1 MDNYRIIKPE
11 AAGDFAGALESVV
24 RQMGEFLAAEEVAG
38 RRPVYVRFFLSDA
51 QNQAAA
57 LHDRLTL
64 DAVEEVPGAPRCFAT
79 RSGKK
84 LLPASFLSSP
94 KKGSARKAPDIRSF
108 SNRISIIE
116 QPPLDGSRIA
126 ALVRTSSEADKYLF
140 HSLRLT
146 EEEAAGKTSYEQSR
160 LLFDKYLAIIKPIGL
175 ELKTQCVRTWIYVR
189 DIDSNYAGLVKAR
202 NDVFAEEGLSF
213 DTHYIASTGIGGA
226 NECRSAVVAID
237 FLTEPGI
244 CEADKTYLKALS
256 HLSPTH
262 DYGVAFER
270 GVLVKDHVYISGTAS
285 IDHRGHILHEG
296 DVIAQ
301 TDRLLENIGA
311 LFAES
316 GRDGLLSAKSKGPV
330 RVPQGEPGT
339 GIAFPHC
346 ALAPVPAGVPYW
358 VVYLRDISDFA
369 KIDAYMQARFPD
381 TPRIILEARV
391 CRPGWLIEME
401 CEV

>member
-11 AAGDFAGALESVV
+11 AAGDFAGASESVV
-24 RQMGEFLAAEEVAG
+24 RQMGEFLAAEEVVG

-64 DAVEEVPGAPRCFAT
+64 DAVEEVPGAPRCSAT
-79 RSGKK
+79 RSGKMLHAWH
-84 LLPASFLSSP
+84 LLYS
-94 KKGSARKAPDIRSF
+94 
-108 SNRISIIE
+108 RISVVE

-126 ALVRTSSEADKYLF
+126 ALVRTSSEADKFLF

-160 LLFDKYLAIIKPIGL
+160 LLFDKYLGIIRPLGL
-175 ELKTQCVRTWIYVR
+175 ELKTHCVRTWIYVR

-202 NDVFAEEGLSF
+202 NDVFAEESLSF

-226 NECRSAVVAID
+226 SEVRSAVVAMD
-237 FLTEPGI
+237 FLTQPGI
-244 CEADKTYLKALS
+244 REEDKTYLKALS

-270 GVLVKDHVYISGTAS
+270 GVKVAGPSDNHVYISGTAS
-285 IDHRGHILHEG
+285 IDHLGHILHEG

-301 TDRLLENIGA
+301 ADRLLENIAA
-311 LFAES
+311 LLTEVGQDGCEGVLRPGNARTGLPLRDTDGPFARR
-316 GRDGLLSAKSKGPV
+316 GWQTVL
-330 RVPQGEPGT
+330 
-339 GIAFPHC
+339 
-346 ALAPVPAGVPYW
+346 AGVPYW
-358 VVYLRDISDFA
+358 VVYLRDISDYA
-369 KIDAYMQARFPD
+369 KVDAYMQARFPD

>member
-1 MDNYRIIKPE
+1 MCIFVEMDNYKIIKPE
-11 AAGDFAGALESVV
+11 VADDFAGALESVV
-24 RQMGEFLAAEEVAG
+24 RQIGEFLTTEEVAG

-57 LHDRLTL
+57 LQDRLTL
-64 DAVEEVPGAPRCFAT
+64 DAVEEVPGVQHFPGTGCEAT
-79 RSGKK
+79 RSTRHP
-84 LLPASFLSSP
+84 LYS
-94 KKGSARKAPDIRSF
+94 
-108 SNRISIIE
+108 RISVVE
-116 QPPLDGSRIA
+116 QPPLDGNRIA
-126 ALVRTSSEADKYLF
+126 ALVRTSSEADHYLF

-160 LLFDKYLAIIKPIGL
+160 LLFDKYLDIIRPLGL
-175 ELKTQCVRTWIYVR
+175 ELKTHCVRTWIYVR

-226 NECRSAVVAID
+226 NEVRSAVVAMD
-237 FLTEPGI
+237 FLTQPGI
-244 CEADKTYLKALS
+244 REEDKTYLKALS

-270 GVLVKDHVYISGTAS
+270 GVKVAGPSADHIYISGTAS
-285 IDHRGHILHEG
+285 IDHLGHILHEG

-301 TDRLLENIGA
+301 ADRLLENIAA

-316 GRDGLLSAKSKGPV
+316 GQDGLLSAKSKGPV

>member
-1 MDNYRIIKPE
+1 MCIFVEMDNYKIIKPE
-11 AAGDFAGALESVV
+11 VADDFAGALESVV
-24 RQMGEFLAAEEVAG
+24 RQMGEFLTTEEVAG
-38 RRPVYVRFFLSDA
+38 RSPVYVRFFLSDA

-57 LHDRLTL
+57 LREALRTGNARTGGPLWVTDG
-64 DAVEEVPGAPRCFAT
+64 PFA
-79 RSGKK
+79 RRGGNS
-84 LLPASFLSSP
+84 
-94 KKGSARKAPDIRSF
+94 
-108 SNRISIIE
+108 ISIVE
-116 QPPLDGSRIA
+116 QPPLDGNRIA
-126 ALVRTSSEADKYLF
+126 ALVRTSSEADQYLF

-160 LLFDKYLAIIKPIGL
+160 LLFDKYLGIIRPLGL
-175 ELKTQCVRTWIYVR
+175 ELKTHCVRTWIYVR

-237 FLTEPGI
+237 FLTQPGI

-270 GVLVKDHVYISGTAS
+270 GVKVAGPSADHIYISGTAS
-285 IDHRGHILHEG
+285 IDHLGHILHEG

-301 TDRLLENIGA
+301 ADRLLENIAA
-311 LFAES
+311 LLAES

-358 VVYLRDISDFA
+358 VVYLRDISDYT
-369 KIDAYMQARFPD
+369 KVDAYMQARFPD